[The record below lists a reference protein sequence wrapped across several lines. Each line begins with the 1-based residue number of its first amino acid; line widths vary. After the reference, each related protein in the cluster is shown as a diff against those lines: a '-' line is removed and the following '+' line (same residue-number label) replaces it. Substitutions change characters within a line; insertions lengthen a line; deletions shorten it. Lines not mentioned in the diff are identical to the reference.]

1 MDIISLV
8 GITLSLVAIL
18 VGQFLEGGHMG
29 SLLQFTAFMI
39 VIGGTLGAVMLQTS
53 LKVFLD
59 GLSMLKWVFQPPRVA
74 SQETLDMI
82 LDWSQKARRG
92 GCWPWNRSSSSS
104 RICSIA
110 AACRCWWT
118 APSRRCCGK
127 RWNWTCKAYEQH
139 RLEAAKVWMAA
150 GGYSPT
156 IGILGAVMG
165 LIHVMENLSDPSK
178 LGSGIAVA
186 FVATI
191 YGVGGANLFFLPVAG
206 KLRYWVGRQV
216 ADKEMFIQGIVA
228 IANGENPR
236 IIEAKLQGYLTMR
249 AEGHRVQ
256 GARAGAPYRPGV
268 SPLAPC
274 PFLLVPA

>member
-1 MDIISLV
+1 MDIISIV
-8 GITLSLVAIL
+8 GIALSVTAIL
-18 VGQFLEGGHMG
+18 LGQFLEGGHIS

-39 VIGGTLGAVMLQTS
+39 FIGATLVAVMLHTS

-59 GLSMLKWVFQPPRVA
+59 GLNMLKWVVQPPRIA
-74 SQETLDMI
+74 SQETLDMLI
-82 LDWSQKARRG
+82 DWSQKARRG
-92 GCWPWNRSSSSS
+92 GLLALEPF
-104 RICSIA
+104 IEQQEDLFH
-110 AACRCWWT
+110 
-118 APSRRCCGK
+118 RRGLQMLVDGAEPEVL
-127 RWNWTCKAYEQH
+127 RETLELDLQSYEQH
-139 RLEAAKVWMAA
+139 HIDATKVWLSA

-206 KLRYWVGRQV
+206 KLRYWVGRLV
-216 ADKEMFIQGIVA
+216 ANKELFIQGIVA

-236 IIEAKLQGYLTMR
+236 VIEAKLQGYL
-249 AEGHRVQ
+249 
-256 GARAGAPYRPGV
+256 
-268 SPLAPC
+268 S
-274 PFLLVPA
+274 